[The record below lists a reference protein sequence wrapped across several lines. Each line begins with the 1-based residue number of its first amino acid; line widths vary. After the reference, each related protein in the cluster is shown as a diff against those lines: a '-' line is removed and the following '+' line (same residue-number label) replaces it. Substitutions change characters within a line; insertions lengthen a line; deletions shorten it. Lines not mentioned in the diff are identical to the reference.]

1 MIPAV
6 EVAAH
11 MSIQGIQRVPREG
24 DRMDRV
30 TSRALYGE
38 YAWAYDLLIGRL
50 VSRQCAFVPE
60 RSAAFWAYFFRLSCT
75 GRFRA
80 HLREAVVTAR
90 IPAWPCDRLAAIE
103 ANLW

>member
-1 MIPAV
+1 LIPAV

-11 MSIQGIQRVPREG
+11 MSIHGIQRAQREG
-24 DRMDRV
+24 YRMDRA
-30 TSRALYGE
+30 TSRALDGE

-50 VSRQCAFVPE
+50 VSRQRAFVAE
-60 RSAAFWAYFFRLSCT
+60 RSVGFWAYFFRVSCH

-80 HLREAVVTAR
+80 HLREAEVIAR